1 MSGELDRSIRVR
13 ALLDSWFLVIVIAL
27 ALSAVVLGWWAY
39 QINVVPDVQEEER
52 LTEQWSERTSFQHS
66 ALIVNDSLPFAAGDT
81 VRNRPIYYTNLS
93 KELDGTYSYQY
104 HADSGDIG
112 VTTETFLLIRA
123 GELEDQQVVEVFWE
137 VAEPLATNES
147 ASIQPGDEH
156 VIEYTVDIPFVLE
169 TIATVETQVGAT
181 EGLVDVR
188 VVSISSVEGTVEGT
202 EVDHT
207 YQSDK
212 VMVVNPATFR
222 VIRPETVEEDHQTFE
237 TTDVIVPPSPLESF
251 GSIGLFAL
259 ALVLLGSVL
268 VGRKLGYTD
277 LSDDERELLQIES
290 DRERFSEWITTG
302 TFPSEREY
310 DQTVLVDDIEGL
322 VDVAIDTNKRV
333 IEDEQL
339 GVSTVL
345 DDEYVYVYV
354 RPDSPARDWLVNY
367 ADTTL
372 DDFERHGL

>member
-13 ALLDSWFLVIVIAL
+13 AVLDSWFVVFVIAL
-27 ALSAVVLGWWAY
+27 ALAAVVLGWWAY
-39 QINVVPDVQEEER
+39 QINVVPDVQQEER
-52 LTEQWSERTSFQHS
+52 LTEQWSEQTSFDHG
-66 ALIVNDSLPFAAGDT
+66 ALIINDSLPFAAGDT

-93 KELDGTYSYQY
+93 KELDGTYSYQFD
-104 HADSGDIG
+104 ADSGDVN
-112 VTTETFLLIRA
+112 VTTETYLLIRA
-123 GELEDQQVVEVFWE
+123 GELEDQQVVEVYWE
-137 VAEPLATNES
+137 VAEPLATNTS
-147 ASIQPGDEH
+147 ASIQPGEEH
-156 VIEYTVDIPFVLE
+156 IVEYSVDIPSVLK
-169 TIATVETQVGAT
+169 TIVTVEKQVGAT

-188 VVSISSVEGTVEGT
+188 VVSVSSVEGSVEGT

-212 VMVVNPATFR
+212 VMVVNPATYR
-222 VIRPETVEEDHQTFE
+222 VIQTETIEEDHQTFE
-237 TTDVIVPPSPLESF
+237 TTDVIVPPSPIESY

-268 VGRKLGYTD
+268 VVRQLGYTD
-277 LSDDERELLQIES
+277 LTDEERELIQIEG

-310 DQTVLVDDIEGL
+310 DQTVLVDDLEGL

-333 IEDEQL
+333 IEDDQL

-345 DDEYVYVYV
+345 DEEYVYVYV